1 MAQQLEAESRFNS
14 NNFNASNSK
23 AFDNQT
29 MCVFDDGT
37 GYFVEKVSLSKE
49 NKNCFLKNINN
60 KKNVY
65 I

>member
-14 NNFNASNSK
+14 NNFNASSSK

-37 GYFVEKVSLSKE
+37 GYFVEKVSL
-49 NKNCFLKNINN
+49 LK
-60 KKNVY
+60 KKTIVF
-65 I
+65 